1 MLYNNPSLRNN
12 LKTRGSLS
20 KLIELF
26 DEIVE
31 DNQISSEKL
40 ELKPFILNEFKEY
53 LNDLDEESI
62 INDMSD
68 G

>member
-1 MLYNNPSLRNN
+1 

>member
-1 MLYNNPSLRNN
+1 

-53 LNDLDEESI
+53 LNDLDEDSI

>member
-1 MLYNNPSLRNN
+1 

-31 DNQISSEKL
+31 DSQISSEKL